1 MTSADIHIPLSAGTL
16 TIGVD
21 RADWP
26 LTELCDFAAR
36 DNPRRA
42 FLVVSKVLGRHI
54 PVAPSLM
61 RKSFADLAAKIP
73 ADLPGPVLIVGLA
86 ETAICLGQGVHE
98 EYCRRTGRG
107 DVLFFHSTRQ
117 EIDHP
122 LLTRFEEPHSHASSH
137 LVYRPDAFEG
147 AFANPR
153 ALVMV
158 DDEISTGTTLVNL
171 ATALVAALP
180 SLERLIGV
188 TLADWSGSDAWLAKM
203 PRAAHVESLIAGQLR
218 YTPAPGTG
226 PARGLSPVR
235 GKGQSPCGDSP
246 QPHVEEKFDR
256 AAKSLGRMATH
267 HNFGRLGRSDSAR
280 ERDHLVETIVLPPA
294 SRVRIVCT
302 GEFTYPPFR
311 IAEALEKAGH
321 DVVVQSTTRSPA
333 RLDGAIQSVLSF
345 DDNYGTGVPNFLYN
359 ISPSDPRVTLICH
372 ETPIG
377 SVDQALLSALGAQ
390 SLYFGDPD

>member
-54 PVAPSLM
+54 PVKPSIM

-73 ADLPGPVLIVGLA
+73 DDLPGPILIVGLA

-98 EYCRRTGRG
+98 EYVRRTARS
-107 DVLFFHSTRQ
+107 DVMFLHSTRQ
-117 EIDHP
+117 EVDHP

-137 LVYRPDAFEG
+137 LVYRPAELDG

-153 ALVMV
+153 SLVMV
-158 DDEISTGTTLVNL
+158 DDEISTGTTLSNL
-171 ATALVAALP
+171 ANALVAALP
-180 SLERLIGV
+180 SIEQAVAV
-188 TLADWSGSDAWLAKM
+188 TLADWSGGDAWLAKM
-203 PRAAHVESLIAGQLR
+203 PRPAQVKSLIAGRLR
-218 YTPAPGTG
+218 YETSGTV
-226 PARGLSPVR
+226 PARGLSPTDNE
-235 GKGQSPCGDSP
+235 GQFPGGDSP
-246 QPHVEEKFDR
+246 GSKASAFDQ
-256 AAKSLGRMATH
+256 AARLLGRMASH
-267 HNFGRLGRSDSAR
+267 HNFGRLGRSDIASGC
-280 ERDHLVETIVLPPA
+280 DHLAATIDLPPQ
-294 SRVRIVCT
+294 SCVRIVCT

-311 IAEALEKAGH
+311 IAEALERAGH

-333 RLDGAIQSVLSF
+333 HLDGAIRSMLTF
-345 DDNYGTGVPNFLYN
+345 ADNYGTGVPNFLYN
-359 ISPSDPRVTLICH
+359 VAADDPRVTLICH
-372 ETPIG
+372 ETPVG
-377 SVDQALLSALGAQ
+377 SVDQSLLSALDAQ
-390 SLYFGDPD
+390 SLYFGDPG